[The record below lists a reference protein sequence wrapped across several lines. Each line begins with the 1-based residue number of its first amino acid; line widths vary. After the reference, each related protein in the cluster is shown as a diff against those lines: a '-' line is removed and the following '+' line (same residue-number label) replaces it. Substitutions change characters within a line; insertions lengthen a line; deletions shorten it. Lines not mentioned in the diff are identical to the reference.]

1 MLFVMSYWLS
11 VASRWSQAAL
21 RHAQRSFVICHLS
34 FVITS
39 FFISAC
45 GSAQSAV
52 ARVIVVTAT
61 LPPTPIVGAGDSQLA
76 VIAKATPPTAEAV
89 PSATPYP
96 TTDFQSSTV
105 PTATSLIPS
114 TAIAFDFGTQTP
126 FPTLSW
132 RPAPYPVPLSVRP
145 EDHFWFTR
153 PIASNAVNWPHP
165 LYRYGSTYF
174 GFMNSHTGVDL
185 DSPFGTPV
193 LAAGDGVVVWT
204 GYGLL
209 GVKPPE
215 DDPYG
220 NAVVIKHNFGY
231 DGQDMYTIY
240 AHMSAVTVWL
250 DQPVKAGEQI
260 GKVGS
265 TGFSSGPHL
274 HFEVRIGE
282 NKFRK
287 TYNPELWLAPPTGWG
302 VLVGRVLD
310 SDGRLIPELPVDVYD
325 SDGRYY
331 PVVTYSTRNVNPDPL
346 YQENFIL
353 SDLPAGTYKIVTTID
368 GQRYIGVTDI
378 TAGQST
384 FVVLQQGMD
393 PRGGMPRTAEP
404 RATNGPYPGFVLTPR
419 PPRPTA
425 TFIPA
430 FTSTPTLEPTAT
442 P

>member
-1 MLFVMSYWLS
+1 MRLLS
-11 VASRWSQAAL
+11 VIKSQQGARQRQQSVLLAL
-21 RHAQRSFVICHLS
+21 AVL
-34 FVITS
+34 VLAN
-39 FFISAC
+39 FISAC
-45 GSAQSAV
+45 GPAQPAV
-52 ARVIVVTAT
+52 ASVIIVTAT
-61 LPPTPIVGAGDSQLA
+61 LPPTPEPNVVDDTALA
-76 VIAKATPPTAEAV
+76 VIANSSAPTFESG
-89 PSATPYP
+89 PTATPYP
-96 TTDFQSSTV
+96 TTDFQSNIGATAASFAS
-105 PTATSLIPS
+105 PTT

-145 EDHFWFTR
+145 EDHFWFIR
-153 PIASNAVNWPHP
+153 PIASNAVNWPLP
-165 LYRYGSTYF
+165 VYRYGSTFF
-174 GFMNSHTGVDL
+174 GFMNAHTGVDL
-185 DSPFGTPV
+185 DSPYGTPV

-231 DGQDMYTIY
+231 NGQDMYTVY
-240 AHMSAVTVWL
+240 AHMSEVLVWK

-265 TGFSSGPHL
+265 TGNSSGPHL

-282 NKFRK
+282 NKFRSS
-287 TYNPELWLAPPTGWG
+287 YNPELWLAPPTGWG

-310 SDGRLIPELPVDVYD
+310 SDGRLIPELPIDVYD

-331 PVVTYSTRNVNPDPL
+331 GIVTYSTRNVNADPL
-346 YQENFIL
+346 YQENFVL
-353 SDLPAGTYKIVTTID
+353 SDLPAGPYKLVVTID

-384 FVVLQQGMD
+384 FVILQQGVD

-404 RATNGPYPGFVLTPR
+404 RATNGPFPGLTQTKR
-419 PPRPTA
+419 PPRPSA
-425 TFIPA
+425 TFIAGPS
-430 FTSTPTLEPTAT
+430 STPTFEPTIT
-442 P
+442 PSP